1 MRGIITEIAGPG
13 SFVTGETAMAGT
25 GLETKNQREIQPSLV
40 IECSRLIV
48 SDIFLGL
55 ESLM

>member
-25 GLETKNQREIQPSLV
+25 GLETKNQREIQPS
-40 IECSRLIV
+40 IV

>member
-25 GLETKNQREIQPSLV
+25 GLETKKIQPSLV

>member
-25 GLETKNQREIQPSLV
+25 GLETKNQRETQ
-40 IECSRLIV
+40 
-48 SDIFLGL
+48 LGNR
-55 ESLM
+55 M